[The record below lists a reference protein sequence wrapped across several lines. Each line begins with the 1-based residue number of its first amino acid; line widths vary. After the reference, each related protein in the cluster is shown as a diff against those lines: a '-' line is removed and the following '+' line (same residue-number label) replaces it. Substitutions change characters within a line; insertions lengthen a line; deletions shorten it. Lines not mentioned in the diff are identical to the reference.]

1 MVYIDLNMLRAG
13 VVDHPSEW
21 PFCGYNEIQKP
32 RLRYSLIDYQRL
44 ISLLQMKDIEDLQA
58 SCKNRVDE
66 AIVAIDQSR
75 DRKWTESI
83 AVGNERFI
91 EATKRLLGV
100 KAKGRKIIGNEK
112 SYELR
117 EQTASYGG
125 NFTPENGHVS
135 LQNTYFWADFH

>member
-1 MVYIDLNMLRAG
+1 MVCAG
-13 VVDHPSEW
+13 VVEHSPEG
-21 PFCGYNEIQKP
+21 PFCGYHETQNP

-44 ISLLQMKDIEDLQA
+44 IPLLHMKDREDLQA

-75 DRKWTESI
+75 DSTCKESI

-100 KAKGRKIIGNEK
+100 KGKGRKIIGGEK

-117 EQTASYGG
+117 EPTASYGG
-125 NFTPENGHVS
+125 NFTP
-135 LQNTYFWADFH
+135 